1 MGSVNQQAILSQ
13 DPLALV
19 IGMDLVSR
27 AGLRLLPP
35 TAGLGDA
42 LEGDWGLV
50 GAKWIGS
57 QCLIAA
63 TWRPDPALSAE
74 SVEKQL
80 QARAKQLSD
89 WLTQR
94 AAAQRAK
101 GTRGLLVV
109 LGGAQPARL
118 AQLQLPPGIGV
129 ISVGEQGGVQA
140 TGALGRELAQG
151 RDARRWRK
159 AVQRGD
165 VPPSLAAIDL
175 AERQKVHTPHL
186 ARQITVRGPLITY
199 VVIGFI
205 VAIWLLEELATHT
218 ILTSA
223 SDATQAYFLGAL
235 GNAAPADTQI
245 WRYVTSIFIHDPA
258 DPLHVLLNGIALYFL
273 GLYAE
278 RFYGRVAVLS
288 TLVVTGIVANILWV
302 LLTPAG
308 TSGFIVSFGLSG
320 GLCGLA
326 GMLVASGM
334 GRSDS
339 IPKGMAATAR
349 QYGILVLVYTVV
361 IGAVLGGVNNTAH
374 LLGFLAGLPFGYFL
388 LPSPTFSMRTRKW
401 LETILL
407 WSPVGIASILLL
419 WGALE
424 VVTTIG
430 SSSPL

>member
-140 TGALGRELAQG
+140 TGALGRVKWKIE
-151 RDARRWRK
+151 
-159 AVQRGD
+159 V
-165 VPPSLAAIDL
+165 SN
-175 AERQKVHTPHL
+175 
-186 ARQITVRGPLITY
+186 PLMDEY
-199 VVIGFI
+199 VVIWKRVCEEFDI
-205 VAIWLLEELATHT
+205 PFSRPAIDRLVQVYYREKERDLHGAHPRDLAVHLIHIAKYQEVEPELSDELLDSACATYFVDAVPEVEEEPAT
-218 ILTSA
+218 
-223 SDATQAYFLGAL
+223 
-235 GNAAPADTQI
+235 
-245 WRYVTSIFIHDPA
+245 
-258 DPLHVLLNGIALYFL
+258 
-273 GLYAE
+273 
-278 RFYGRVAVLS
+278 
-288 TLVVTGIVANILWV
+288 
-302 LLTPAG
+302 
-308 TSGFIVSFGLSG
+308 
-320 GLCGLA
+320 
-326 GMLVASGM
+326 
-334 GRSDS
+334 
-339 IPKGMAATAR
+339 
-349 QYGILVLVYTVV
+349 
-361 IGAVLGGVNNTAH
+361 
-374 LLGFLAGLPFGYFL
+374 
-388 LPSPTFSMRTRKW
+388 
-401 LETILL
+401 
-407 WSPVGIASILLL
+407 
-419 WGALE
+419 
-424 VVTTIG
+424 
-430 SSSPL
+430 